1 MSDTLTTLN
10 AVCEPI
16 CRLVAPL
23 TGMDGSP
30 DTLSDQTACTNAGT
44 NPQNATSTPLIVSPS
59 LHSELYPGDLPQWT
73 GPLFSS
79 SSWTPPRLFAHRSR
93 KARYK
98 DQENLKGWQVND
110 LFHADV
116 IADNMGLG
124 MDWFITINWL
134 HTSATQDEL
143 AQAFQRGC
151 HSMVQ
156 WFRQRSLP
164 PVYIYTHENPE
175 GKTPNSHMLIHV
187 PRTLIKAF
195 KVLIGGGYVRKVL

>member
-23 TGMDGSP
+23 TGMDWSP

-44 NPQNATSTPLIVSPS
+44 NPQKAISTALIVSPS
-59 LHSELYPGDLPQWT
+59 LHAELYPDDLPQWT

-79 SSWTPPRLFAHRSR
+79 SSRTPPRLFTHRSR

-110 LFHADV
+110 
-116 IADNMGLG
+116 
-124 MDWFITINWL
+124 
-134 HTSATQDEL
+134 
-143 AQAFQRGC
+143 RGC
-151 HSMVQ
+151 
-156 WFRQRSLP
+156 
-164 PVYIYTHENPE
+164 PE
-175 GKTPNSHMLIHV
+175 LC
-187 PRTLIKAF
+187 
-195 KVLIGGGYVRKVL
+195 